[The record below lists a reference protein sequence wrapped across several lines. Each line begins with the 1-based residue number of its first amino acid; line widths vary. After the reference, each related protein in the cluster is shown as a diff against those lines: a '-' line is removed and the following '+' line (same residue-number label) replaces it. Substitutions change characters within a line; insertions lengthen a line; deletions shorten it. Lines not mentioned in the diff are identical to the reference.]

1 MVASVLVVRQM
12 KQAVLDEW
20 IAARSRFRLSHA
32 HVQMARELGMN
43 PRKLGGIAND
53 RQEPWKAPL
62 PVFIEDCY
70 EKRFGRRAP
79 SAVVSIEQAA
89 RAKKRKHEARKT
101 ERRERRKGAG
111 AVPGIVTT
119 PTSKADGGEPSE

>member
-1 MVASVLVVRQM
+1 MVASTPVVRQL
-12 KQAVLDEW
+12 KQTVVDEW
-20 IAARSRFRLSHA
+20 VAARSRYRLSHA

-79 SAVVSIEQAA
+79 TTVVSIEDAA
-89 RAKKRKHEARKT
+89 RTKKRMHEARKAA
-101 ERRERRKGAG
+101 RRARRKEAG
-111 AVPGIVTT
+111 AAPGSVMAS
-119 PTSKADGGEPSE
+119 TSETDGGKPPE

>member
-1 MVASVLVVRQM
+1 M

-79 SAVVSIEQAA
+79 TAVVSIEQAA
-89 RAKKRKHEARKT
+89 AAKKRKHEARKAA
-101 ERRERRKGAG
+101 RRARRTTAD
-111 AVPGIVTT
+111 AAPSIVTT
-119 PTSKADGGEPSE
+119 STSKTDGE